1 MTPELAQ
8 FSDWVLALLPRLFI
22 YPGGLWMLA
31 GVLLVRLAGS
41 GATAIRP
48 GPWLEDLLRTGL
60 PSLALAWVAIALL
73 PLPGASTLPSPVDI
87 WVLAALLAVSLLLDV
102 GLRNPQGLVI
112 KQTGEAITLAVL
124 APLAAGDLPITIPT
138 DYLNHEPLAFGLTV
152 AAVVLGVVVIL
163 WLGCSGLAGQVCC
176 LAWLALAL
184 APIYGD
190 MWTISTV
197 WIFGSVAIA
206 RLGARGFER
215 IAGTPDD
222 LREWTRFI
230 LWLPACL
237 ALGALLLA
245 AL

>member
-22 YPGGLWMLA
+22 YPGGLWLLA
-31 GVLLVRLAGS
+31 GVLLVRLAGG

-48 GPWLEDLLRTGL
+48 GVWLDDLLRTDL
-60 PSLALAWVAIALL
+60 PSLALAWVVVALL
-73 PLPGASTLPSPVDI
+73 PLPEASILPSPVDI
-87 WVLAALLAVSLLLDV
+87 WVLAALLALSLLLDV

-112 KQTGEAITLAVL
+112 KQTGVAITLAVL
-124 APLAAGDLPITIPT
+124 APLAAGDLPITAPN
-138 DYLNHEPLAFGLTV
+138 DYLNHAPLAFGLTM

-163 WLGCSGLAGQVCC
+163 WLGCRGLAGQVRC
-176 LAWLALAL
+176 LAWLGLAL

-197 WIFGSVAIA
+197 WIFGAAVIVA
-206 RLGARGFER
+206 LGARGFER

-222 LREWTRFI
+222 LRGWTRVI